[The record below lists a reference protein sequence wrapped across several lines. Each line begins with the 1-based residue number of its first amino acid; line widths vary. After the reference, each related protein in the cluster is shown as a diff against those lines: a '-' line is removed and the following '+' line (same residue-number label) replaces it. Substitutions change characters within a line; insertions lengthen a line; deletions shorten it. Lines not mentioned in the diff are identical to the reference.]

1 MENEVT
7 VRIVYCLCS
16 IVLLW
21 SEFRVQYGSLIRTL
35 NLNKSHAIAGTTARY
50 AVNFEAG
57 SDCNGTG
64 APFDEHT
71 QAPPSDI
78 IMIPYI

>member
-1 MENEVT
+1 MELIS
-7 VRIVYCLCS
+7 RIGPVKD
-16 IVLLW
+16 
-21 SEFRVQYGSLIRTL
+21 
-35 NLNKSHAIAGTTARY
+35 KSHAIAGTTARC

-57 SDCNGTG
+57 SDWPLCHGTG